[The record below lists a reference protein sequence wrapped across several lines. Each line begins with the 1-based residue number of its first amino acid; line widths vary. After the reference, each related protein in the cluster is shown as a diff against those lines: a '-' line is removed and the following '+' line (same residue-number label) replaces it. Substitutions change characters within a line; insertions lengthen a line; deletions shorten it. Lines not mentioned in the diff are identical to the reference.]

1 MTPLDMVK
9 IRLQSQDMMRSKCF
23 LYWNGITDHLCP
35 RVNGDPPPQVPQD
48 SDWHL
53 LPYLLIPYRCD
64 IKFLLIPFAIQA
76 LHTAEEICNCKWYNR
91 PRYFNG
97 TLDAFLKISRT
108 EGVSSL
114 WSGLR

>member
-1 MTPLDMVK
+1 MKCPSVVK
-9 IRLQSQDMMRSKCF
+9 LG
-23 LYWNGITDHLCP
+23 N
-35 RVNGDPPPQVPQD
+35 
-48 SDWHL
+48 
-53 LPYLLIPYRCD
+53 
-64 IKFLLIPFAIQA
+64 FAIQA